1 MDWSCYEKGRR
12 YVDKNNFGVDPKRK
26 DGPTKRSVG
35 NESDLSS
42 TSSATHL
49 DHGSEITNRMEVM
62 PRLAQQATTGHPS
75 I

>member
-35 NESDLSS
+35 NE

-62 PRLAQQATTGHPS
+62 PRLAQQATTGHRS